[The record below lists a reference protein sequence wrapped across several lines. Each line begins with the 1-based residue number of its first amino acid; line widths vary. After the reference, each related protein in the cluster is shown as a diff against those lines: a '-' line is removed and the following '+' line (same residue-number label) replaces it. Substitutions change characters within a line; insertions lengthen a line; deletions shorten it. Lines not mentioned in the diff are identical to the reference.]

1 MLKLNLKESGCS
13 FWQSGKSAKGE
24 TAMVKLTITTGTEE
38 EFFRRGRELAR
49 RLDRGEVVTAENI
62 ITFEDPEDILELV
75 TAARV
80 DLFRAVKEEPG
91 SIAEIARRL
100 HRDRSAVKRDVD
112 ILAAAGLVQVE
123 TKPFHGHGRMKFVS
137 AVADRFQLTAQV
149 G

>member
-1 MLKLNLKESGCS
+1 
-13 FWQSGKSAKGE
+13 
-24 TAMVKLTITTGTEE
+24 MVKLTITTGSAE
-38 EFFRRGRELAR
+38 EFFSRGRKLAR
-49 RLDRGEVVTAENI
+49 RLDRGEGMPVENI

-112 ILAAAGLVQVE
+112 ILEAAGLVQVE
-123 TKPFHGHGRMKFVS
+123 TRPFHGHGRMKFVK
-137 AVADRFQLTAQV
+137 ACADSFQLTALV
-149 G
+149 A